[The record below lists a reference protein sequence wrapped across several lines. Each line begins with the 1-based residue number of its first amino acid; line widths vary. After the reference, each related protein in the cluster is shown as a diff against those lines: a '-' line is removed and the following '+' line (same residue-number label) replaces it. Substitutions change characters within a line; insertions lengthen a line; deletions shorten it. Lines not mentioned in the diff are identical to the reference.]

1 MHYRKHNK
9 FNQLHKKGGKV
20 ILKMKF
26 NVLILTSQRF
36 TGNQIAKLNATDGQ
50 RLAETEVIKAC
61 RKLYDS
67 Y

>member
-1 MHYRKHNK
+1 
-9 FNQLHKKGGKV
+9 
-20 ILKMKF
+20 MKS

-61 RKLYDS
+61 IGNCMIVT
-67 Y
+67 